1 MVSPAAVTTPAT
13 AAGPATVTG
22 PAANISPAAA
32 VKEQQMHTE
41 TVMIYFDDLDAMG
54 VVHNGRYATL
64 LERALAGYWT
74 RAGWPYDPGQPRFA
88 EVVFAVREFAI
99 TYHQPIARIG
109 TVGVRFWLDHLG
121 TSSLI
126 YGFQVLSDDGSV
138 VHAEGRRVQ
147 VRLDPVTLRPA
158 AIGPE
163 LREACR
169 QPLAPDEA
177 NARAAA

>member
-1 MVSPAAVTTPAT
+1 
-13 AAGPATVTG
+13 
-22 PAANISPAAA
+22 
-32 VKEQQMHTE
+32 MHTE
-41 TVMIYFDDLDAMG
+41 TVMVYFEDLDAMG

-88 EVVFAVREFAI
+88 EVLFAVREFAI
-99 TYHQPIARIG
+99 TYHLPITRVG
-109 TVGVRFWLDHLG
+109 TVQVRFWLDHAG
-121 TSSLI
+121 TTSLI
-126 YGFQVLSDDGSV
+126 YRFQILSDHGSL

-147 VRLDPVTLRPA
+147 VRLDPVTLRPT

-169 QPLAPDEA
+169 QLLAPAKADAREA
-177 NARAAA
+177 A

>member
-1 MVSPAAVTTPAT
+1 
-13 AAGPATVTG
+13 
-22 PAANISPAAA
+22 
-32 VKEQQMHTE
+32 MHTE
-41 TVMIYFDDLDAMG
+41 TVMVYFDDLDAMG
-54 VVHNGRYATL
+54 VVHNGRYVTL

-88 EVVFAVREFAI
+88 EVLFAVREFAI
-99 TYHQPIARIG
+99 AYHLPIIRVG
-109 TVGVRFWLDHLG
+109 TVGVRFWFDRLG
-121 TSSLI
+121 TTSLV

-163 LREACR
+163 LRKACR
-169 QPLAPDEA
+169 QLLVPLEPGAP
-177 NARAAA
+177 AAA